1 MLWEE
6 CCLTQEADVTKSAAV
21 KREIIAASVAAG
33 TQVIKDRLF
42 IFIIVLHMY
51 FSNSTSRIN
60 GYTAIKEKKR
70 NVLPFHKQYRC
81 ILVFIKTLHQ
91 YQNNTQKKG

>member
-1 MLWEE
+1 M
-6 CCLTQEADVTKSAAV
+6 

-60 GYTAIKEKKR
+60 GYTAIKEEKCVAISQT
-70 NVLPFHKQYRC
+70 VL
-81 ILVFIKTLHQ
+81 LHLGF
-91 YQNNTQKKG
+91 Y